1 MLSVESG
8 GLRPIG
14 EGFGENGMMT
24 TEAPV
29 STTRSWLNPGFFG
42 SIGAAT
48 EEGSGQQPDTSDTY
62 NQQYAR

>member
-1 MLSVESG
+1 
-8 GLRPIG
+8 
-14 EGFGENGMMT
+14 MMT